1 MDKLVSQTVRRTP
14 IIAPPRPAELP
25 QPGRFADGKSVQPVL
40 IVIEKDH
47 ELADAIVDMG
57 ERRGYIGT
65 GVPDISLAKQM
76 LGGLGKNQPHLIIAD
91 KNPETDPRELGDL
104 FSAVKTANPNSK
116 TIVFATM
123 ARDIPV
129 DERDKIR
136 ADTYID
142 KPHTDLL
149 NAKIP
154 DGQSLNRQVE

>member
-116 TIVFATM
+116 TIVFEIASYFQKTVFYCYPISKTKKLM
-123 ARDIPV
+123 MNI
-129 DERDKIR
+129 ICF
-136 ADTYID
+136 Y
-142 KPHTDLL
+142 
-149 NAKIP
+149 N
-154 DGQSLNRQVE
+154 S